1 VGLFYGR
8 VHHMTDH
15 EVIQNLHRRMDTQD
29 KILLEIRDTITAH
42 IATEAT
48 IKPAI
53 EELVTLWKGSKLII
67 PMMVAA
73 ALSLWGFVEW
83 AMAHIK

>member
-1 VGLFYGR
+1 
-8 VHHMTDH
+8 MTDH

-48 IKPAI
+48 IKPAL
-53 EELVTLWKGSKLII
+53 EELVTLWKGSKLLI
-67 PMMVAA
+67 PMMASAGA
-73 ALSLWGFVEW
+73 ALWALWMW
-83 AMAHIK
+83 AKDHVK

>member
-1 VGLFYGR
+1 
-8 VHHMTDH
+8 MTDH

-42 IATEAT
+42 LATDAT
-48 IKPAI
+48 IKPAL

-67 PMMVAA
+67 PMMVTAA
-73 ALSLWGFVEW
+73 VSLWAFWEW
-83 AMAHIK
+83 AKAHLK

>member
-1 VGLFYGR
+1 
-8 VHHMTDH
+8 MTDH

-29 KILLEIRDTITAH
+29 AMLLEIRDTITAH

-48 IKPAI
+48 IKPTL

-67 PMMVAA
+67 PLMASMGAGIW
-73 ALSLWGFVEW
+73 ALWMW
-83 AMAHIK
+83 AKDHIK